1 MFMLNTLKRAAI
13 ASLVV
18 LCCGALAW
26 SQPAISTSYVSG
38 GPLIYVVNGGTAS
51 VIFNR
56 AGSNFQSLSI
66 GPDYVDKDGAGNAT
80 HPFLLYACDTAMNQ
94 VIRFDPANTA
104 VVDVVYNGAI
114 AGLSPVCGRS
124 SAAGDFFITNQ
135 AGPGVFKF
143 AAVANQALG
152 TLAASTPV
160 ALATTPAFPAGM
172 TGAGITQ
179 KNVGDLLVVDS
190 AENQVLRSPY
200 ATIPNFATQSV
211 FASSNLGSPV
221 GIARFSNGDVFVANS
236 NLGNGKT
243 AVPLVVHYNS
253 AGSAAGL
260 CPGISAKTNQTAQFL
275 ASAENDV
282 LYLATQAKNSGTI
295 WTWDATQVSCTLTAL
310 ATTPTPI
317 SGIAVGPV
325 PTGTLSQAVT
335 ATPANPTPTTFSFN
349 SNAFQI
355 VANGCVA
362 TVTAHPIS
370 PATVS
375 TMISLAAN
383 TLPDGA
389 TPITNLGEG
398 GYSVAYVAKWS
409 GCTSVFTD
417 GQFVTSIY
425 GLFDNLI
432 ANNPRVVRCEG
443 ANEPLLDGSTSCQAS
458 TTVGDYPLGGIIP
471 QDLGLTTKSTS
482 NSTFV
487 LVNAASGAGTST
499 PGTFCG
505 YQSPLVNTTDPNQ
518 AAVFNPA
525 VTNTIPVKF
534 KLAFATGSCQNG
546 PYITN
551 AVVLISVAR
560 LTDGAGN
567 PAFQPITISSTS
579 VGLADVPP
587 LFNSGNQQY
596 QFTLNISGYAPG
608 VYSLTAT
615 FLSDNTSFQTIVF
628 RIQ

>member
-1 MFMLNTLKRAAI
+1 MFMLNMLKRAGVAG
-13 ASLVV
+13 LVF
-18 LCCGALAW
+18 LCCGAMAW

-38 GPLIYVVNGGTAS
+38 GPFIYVVNGGTAS

-66 GPDYVDKDGAGNAT
+66 GPDYVDKDGAGNAA

-94 VIRFDPANTA
+94 VIRFDPANSA

-143 AAVANQALG
+143 AGVANQALG
-152 TLAASTPV
+152 TLLASTPV
-160 ALATTPAFPAGM
+160 ALSTTPAFPAGM

-200 ATIPNFATQSV
+200 ATIPNFATQST
-211 FASSNLGSPV
+211 FASSNLSAPV
-221 GIARFSNGDVFVANS
+221 GLARFSNGDVFVANS
-236 NLGNGKT
+236 NPGSGKGG
-243 AVPLVVHYNS
+243 APVVVHYNS
-253 AGSAAGL
+253 AGSGAGN
-260 CPGISAKTNQTAQFL
+260 CPAIGAKTKQTPQFL

-282 LYLATQAKNSGTI
+282 LYLVTQANTSGTI
-295 WTWDATQVSCTLTAL
+295 WTWDATQGSCTLTAR

-325 PTGTLSQAVT
+325 PTSTLNQAVSAT
-335 ATPANPTPTTFSFN
+335 AANPTPTTFSFN

-370 PATVS
+370 RATVS
-375 TMISLAAN
+375 TMITLAGNSLPN
-383 TLPDGA
+383 GA
-389 TPITNLGEG
+389 TPTTNLGEG

-409 GCTSVFTD
+409 GCTSVFAD

-432 ANNPRVVRCEG
+432 ADNPRVIRCEG
-443 ANEPLLDGSTSCQAS
+443 ASEPLLDGSTSCQAS
-458 TTVGDYPLGGIIP
+458 TTIGDYPLGGIIP

-487 LVNAASGAGTST
+487 LVNANSGAGTST
-499 PGTFCG
+499 PGIFCG
-505 YQSPLVNTTDPNQ
+505 YQPPLINTTDPNQ
-518 AAVFNPA
+518 AAVFTA
-525 VTNTIPVKF
+525 GAKNTLSVKF
-534 KLAFATGSCQNG
+534 KLAFANGSCQNG
-546 PYITN
+546 PFITN
-551 AVVLISVAR
+551 AVALISVAR

-567 PAFQPITISSTS
+567 PAFQPITIASTS
-579 VGLADVPP
+579 VGLADVQP

-596 QFTLNISGYAPG
+596 QFTLDIGGYAPG
-608 VYSLTAT
+608 VYSLTTT

-628 RIQ
+628 KIQ